1 MITFT
6 TTATIR
12 PELIDQTYSS
22 FSSNL
27 TGINLKECE
36 LVINV
41 DPMPNDQ
48 LKNREKVIE
57 VAKKYF
63 GKVTYRFPE
72 KPNFPD
78 ALRWCWTNTST
89 KYIFNLEDDWILLN
103 KVNVHDLIALHDKD
117 KSAIGVSLNAYLFG
131 LNPFRIRLSP
141 CILDGEWA
149 RQAAANLSPAG
160 CPEKQLRNKIPK
172 PLIRRML
179 NYPPY
184 SHPKVGKIIVRDT
197 GRQWRESKKL
207 VKNNDG
213 ETGFTSWK
221 KR

>member
-12 PELIDQTYSS
+12 PELIDQTYLS
-22 FSSNL
+22 FSKNL
-27 TGINLKECE
+27 IGINLKECE

-41 DPMPNDQ
+41 DPMPGDQ
-48 LKNREKVIE
+48 LKNREKVID

-63 GKVTYRFPE
+63 GKVTHRFPE
-72 KPNFPD
+72 KPSFPD
-78 ALRWCWTNTST
+78 ALRWCWTNTRT
-89 KYIFNLEDDWILLN
+89 KYLFNLEDDWVLLT
-103 KVNVHDLIALHDKD
+103 KVNVNDLIALHRKD
-117 KSAIGVSLNAYLFG
+117 KSAIGVSLNAYLFS

-141 CILDGEWA
+141 CLLDGEWA
-149 RQAAANLSPAG
+149 RQAAANLSSVG

-184 SHPKVGKIIVRDT
+184 SHPKFGKIIVGDT
-197 GRQWRESKKL
+197 GRKWRESKKL
-207 VKNNDG
+207 VKDN
-213 ETGFTSWK
+213 TLGFTTWK
-221 KR
+221 KCN